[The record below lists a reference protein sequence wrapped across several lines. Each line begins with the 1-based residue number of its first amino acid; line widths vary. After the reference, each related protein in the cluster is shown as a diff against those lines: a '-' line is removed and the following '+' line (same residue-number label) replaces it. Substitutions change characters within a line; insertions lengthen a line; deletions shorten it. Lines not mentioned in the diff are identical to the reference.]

1 MAVQTVVPI
10 SIYSADASDAC
21 SAATANLSVIFYSR
35 RIDDACGSMWARKT
49 LVSLKEIRV
58 LYLTTAICLNAAAI
72 PRAESLSLNLNAY
85 MNLLIE
91 RDVG

>member
-1 MAVQTVVPI
+1 
-10 SIYSADASDAC
+10 
-21 SAATANLSVIFYSR
+21 
-35 RIDDACGSMWARKT
+35 MWARKT

-58 LYLTTAICLNAAAI
+58 LYLTTAICLNASAI

-91 RDVG
+91 RDVGQK